1 MIEGAAMVDWEDIA
15 GTRDSSSH
23 QPSWQ
28 KKNHT
33 TTDARFAKVTPFFLD
48 LDFLLSMQMLTLP
61 TFSYSSSLSSPT
73 SPHQGSNISS
83 NPSNLAA
90 GQYFFHLVS

>member
-15 GTRDSSSH
+15 GTRDSSCH

-33 TTDARFAKVTPFFLD
+33 TTDAWFAKVTPFFLD
-48 LDFLLSMQMLTLP
+48 LDFLLSMLISSLP
-61 TFSYSSSLSSPT
+61 ISSLSSHT
-73 SPHQGSNISS
+73 SHHQEPNLYP
-83 NPSNLAA
+83 NPSNLAE
-90 GQYFFHLVS
+90 GQYFLRLVS